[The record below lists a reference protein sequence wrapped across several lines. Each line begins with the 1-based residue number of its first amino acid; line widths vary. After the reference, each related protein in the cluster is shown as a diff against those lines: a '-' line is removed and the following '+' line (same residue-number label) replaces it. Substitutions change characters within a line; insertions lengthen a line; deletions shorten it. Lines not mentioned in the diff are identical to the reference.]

1 MAYLYCPRMG
11 WSFQKLI
18 GYDFLNDLCAR
29 NYVIAILKD
38 TIIMRALFF
47 ILLFFSLSASSFA
60 RQDLLSDT
68 IAKQDLLSDT
78 IPENL
83 VPFAIKLPAKNTM
96 KAAAPKN
103 LLVFPFTL
111 PSLDLNQTSVCISVH
126 FFT

>member
-68 IAKQDLLSDT
+68 IAKQVLLSYT
-78 IPENL
+78 IPENF
-83 VPFAIKLPAKNTM
+83 VPFAIKLSAKHTM
-96 KAAAPKN
+96 KASYPKN
-103 LLVFPFTL
+103 FLVFSFIVR
-111 PSLDLNQTSVCISVH
+111 SLETDSG
-126 FFT
+126 FGG